1 LQRVRAD
8 RAKVLNRIGIIR
20 GKMALLRRI
29 GANRRRY
36 SGMTQ
41 LIGME
46 LHTPDPVSAAD
57 VRDAIDELAH
67 TAPAGVRFVEAP
79 SDELKAIDPQVVAF
93 ALGFVGGLAGGAGK
107 AAGEEIMK
115 WLITALRERLKG
127 KPATLVVGT
136 QQLTI
141 SAQAC
146 SKDEHAFAEV
156 VIHQAGSNQ

>member
-1 LQRVRAD
+1 
-8 RAKVLNRIGIIR
+8 
-20 GKMALLRRI
+20 
-29 GANRRRY
+29 
-36 SGMTQ
+36 MTQ

-67 TAPAGVRFVEAP
+67 TVPAGVRFVEAP

-93 ALGFVGGLAGGAGK
+93 ALGFVGGLPSGAGK

-115 WLITALRERLKG
+115 WLITVLRERLERQ
-127 KPATLVVGT
+127 ATTLVVGT

-141 SAQAC
+141 SARSLLQGRARIRR
-146 SKDEHAFAEV
+146 SRYPS
-156 VIHQAGSNQ
+156 GWL